1 MQKQTMKSKTV
12 KIILTLLII
21 IGVVSL
27 IQKFPDE
34 MVLILG
40 IGLILIIGSWL
51 MQLEKNEIN

>member
-1 MQKQTMKSKTV
+1 VQKQTMKSKTV

>member
-1 MQKQTMKSKTV
+1 MKSKTV

-40 IGLILIIGSWL
+40 IGLVLIIGSWL